1 MRLLI
6 ISVLLLFSANT
17 FAQNSN
23 VDKQRKVIQ
32 FSGTIVSGDSL
43 HPVPFVNVAVK
54 GSRRGTYSDVFGFF
68 SFAAL
73 ERDTIIFSSV
83 GFHSGQFVLPDTLS
97 DSRYFLIHV
106 MYLDTVSLPEAVIRA
121 FPTREQFKD
130 AFLNFQIKDDD
141 LEKAR
146 MNLQAIDYY
155 RNVKELEVDSRS
167 AYNSFSSQ
175 RNTQIYNKGLA
186 PYSNIANPMAW
197 FQFIQSWK
205 KGELEVQKK
214 KESNSYLRDK

>member
-1 MRLLI
+1 MRVLI
-6 ISVLLLFSANT
+6 ISILLFFSANI
-17 FAQNSN
+17 FAQNSSAE
-23 VDKQRKVIQ
+23 KQRKVIQ

-43 HPVPFVNVAVK
+43 HPVPFVSIGVK

-73 ERDTIIFSSV
+73 ENDSIIFSSV
-83 GFHSGQFVLPDTLS
+83 GFHSGQFVLPDTLTEN
-97 DSRYFLIHV
+97 RYFLIHM
-106 MYLDTVSLPEAVIRA
+106 MYPDTVTLPEAVIRP
-121 FPTREQFKD
+121 FPTRDQFKE

-155 RNVKELEVDSRS
+155 RNVKELDVDARS
-167 AYNSFSSQ
+167 AYNSFSNQ

-205 KGELEVQKK
+205 KGELEVKKK
-214 KESNSYLRDK
+214 KESNTYLRDK